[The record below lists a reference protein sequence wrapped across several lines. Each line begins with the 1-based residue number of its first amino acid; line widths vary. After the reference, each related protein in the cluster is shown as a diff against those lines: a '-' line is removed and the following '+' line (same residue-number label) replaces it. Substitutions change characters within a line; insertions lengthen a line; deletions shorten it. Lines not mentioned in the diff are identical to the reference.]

1 MARRPTP
8 AASLKIRAIPYTNGS
23 QTNSPIRLTSWK
35 PYNSFDS
42 AVRNGSRVY
51 TENGTTYIISQEKVS
66 NGVWKFTQKTEA
78 QHGKNIIQ
86 NTNSGR
92 RQRSS
97 ASYNPPPITERKP
110 PITNKEALKVS
121 RINRK
126 GQQFHHI
133 MDLDGYKHI
142 YAGLDPRGRQQLN
155 ALLNRNGFYPGDD
168 RRNYIGLVGSNVR
181 KGSEHQGLV
190 HPRTYAFRK
199 TNPIPTVAQLAGLNP
214 QQRLEVLLPN
224 LQQERGILQQVVKE
238 ERRPNSNARPKPASR
253 PAIQVG
259 RSPAKPA
266 PIPAAAKPKPQPV
279 PVSSKP
285 KIDQKPAKPTRRR
298 LTKPGKG
305 ARSSSRLQLLGTTPP
320 SQERFGPGAMMSTV
334 DLPHERQ
341 FTWGR

>member
-8 AASLKIRAIPYTNGS
+8 AASLKIRAVPYTNGS
-23 QTNSPIRLTSWK
+23 QTNSPIPLTSWK

-51 TENGTTYIISQEKVS
+51 TKNGTTYIISQTKVS

-78 QHGKNIIQ
+78 QHGKQIIQ

-110 PITNKEALKVS
+110 LITNREAIKVS

-155 ALLNRNGFYPGDD
+155 ALLNKNGFYPGDD

-199 TNPIPTVAQLAGLNP
+199 TNPIPTAAQLAGLNP
-214 QQRLEVLLPN
+214 QQRLKVLLPH
-224 LQQERGILQQVVKE
+224 LQQERSILQQVVKE
-238 ERRPNSNARPKPASR
+238 ERRPNSNARPKPQRSASATPNSHSSATKAALAQTR
-253 PAIQVG
+253 PPASPAVNSAQRTPQPI
-259 RSPAKPA
+259 PAKPA
-266 PIPAAAKPKPQPV
+266 LRGRGRGSGLQPIDTGIN
-279 PVSSKP
+279 SL
-285 KIDQKPAKPTRRR
+285 RR
-298 LTKPGKG
+298 T
-305 ARSSSRLQLLGTTPP
+305 TTPGGL
-320 SQERFGPGAMMSTV
+320 R
-334 DLPHERQ
+334 DLLRRQ
-341 FTWGR
+341 VELQGTGEIVRPI